1 MGLNEVE
8 LAGNKFDG
16 GKQKFNYLPVSAMEE
31 LNKVLMYGAEKY
43 GDYNWVG
50 GMSWSRM
57 FNAACR
63 HLFAWLGGENRDEES
78 GLPHLAHATC
88 CCLMLLSFS
97 INENGEDDRPP
108 KS

>member
-1 MGLNEVE
+1 MEKE
-8 LAGNKFDG
+8 KGNKFDK
-16 GKQKFNYLPVSAMEE
+16 GKVPFHYLPVSALSEV
-31 LNKVLMYGAEKY
+31 NQVFAYGAQKY
-43 GDYNWVG
+43 GDYNWTG
-50 GMSWSRM
+50 GMSWTRL

-63 HLFAWLGGENRDEES
+63 HLFAWLGGQEIDEES

-97 INENGEDDRPP
+97 KNQNGEDDRPP